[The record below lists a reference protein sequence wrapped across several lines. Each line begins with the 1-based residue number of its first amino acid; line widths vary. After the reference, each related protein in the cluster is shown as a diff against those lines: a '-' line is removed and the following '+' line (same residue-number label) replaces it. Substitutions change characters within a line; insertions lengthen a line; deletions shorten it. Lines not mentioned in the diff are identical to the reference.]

1 MLFTFLSSD
10 SYPFFT
16 KDNNRLGGIYKKAK
30 FVAYTTDSFITKAP
44 EDPLMGLLG
53 PVIRAEVGDI
63 INVTLRNNLLSQ
75 NVSITPHGVMYTKN
89 NEGDA
94 YNDGTTGESFRIFL
108 GCSLVQGSLRKHR
121 PALNS
126 RTA

>member
-1 MLFTFLSSD
+1 
-10 SYPFFT
+10 
-16 KDNNRLGGIYKKAK
+16 
-30 FVAYTTDSFITKAP
+30 
-44 EDPLMGLLG
+44 MGLLG